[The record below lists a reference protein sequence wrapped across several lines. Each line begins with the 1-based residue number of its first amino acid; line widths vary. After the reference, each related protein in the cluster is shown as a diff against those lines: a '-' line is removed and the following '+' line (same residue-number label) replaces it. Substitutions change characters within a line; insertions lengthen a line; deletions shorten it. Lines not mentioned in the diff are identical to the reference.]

1 MFLLDTVV
9 QRYWLPTSRPDPG
22 VAPILLPFNPN
33 VMKRYPSAGAS
44 IIRQMTILNVPL
56 RLLWRVLQRVVW
68 AATRSIQMKWMESR
82 SRKPMNPIH
91 RQIKEG
97 RAEAADRGEK

>member
-33 VMKRYPSAGAS
+33 VMKRYPVSGRINNPWFGGESPAKNCDDGS
-44 IIRQMTILNVPL
+44 R
-56 RLLWRVLQRVVW
+56 
-68 AATRSIQMKWMESR
+68 ATRKG
-82 SRKPMNPIH
+82 PPFGH
-91 RQIKEG
+91 
-97 RAEAADRGEK
+97 